1 MEDLR
6 RTYVSI
12 CKEEGVEPQE
22 YVLGQLSE
30 LQDSTGRPR
39 LNLSTHC
46 LSVDTCAI
54 LGKVLQKEVLCTEVV
69 LSDCML
75 SEEGVKLLI
84 QGLCQNRNVRLLDLK
99 GNNLRAASAEALGKL
114 LRQNRTLQSLVLEW
128 NGLGL
133 WDEAFAVFC
142 EGLRANQNLRQL
154 DLRNNQISHQGA
166 EGLAVAL
173 KHNNTL
179 EELEQALQH
188 NTECLSTLTESKKKT
203 QILSNEIQFLKMEKG
218 KQFLNLMG
226 TIDRQREDI
235 NKSNRKSSI
244 RIGQLQEALNERT
257 SVLNSLRAKL
267 QMTEAALALS
277 EQKSNDLGE
286 LLTSS
291 KLEKSEIAEKHA
303 KELHYLHEEAGMQQ
317 AKLVRELNTANE
329 KNLQLKNK
337 VDELERKCKV
347 QQDQIFELKQDLMS
361 KTAELKLRLVQ
372 TEEQFEM
379 EKKRFKQALEDAESL
394 RMKEVEHM
402 THHLS
407 ESEKSLQERI
417 QKLEGMRIQ
426 LEEEVSRGKAAAL
439 LERAQAEEEMV
450 KMRKQLRM
458 EEEQRMNQQEEKIR
472 LLIQSRDESQVHCL
486 QQKQCVLDLQAKNT
500 QLILEVEG
508 LKHRIEELYQEL
520 SGKEQEKVAE
530 VNRARLE
537 LQEQIGHL
545 QAERTAQEGFKE
557 KIAALERQIK
567 VQQNNHRE
575 SLLDKESEMS
585 SLLEKLRLKD
595 AEIKRMQEDEAQRAN
610 YLQNA
615 VLAYMQGSPHRG
627 ISMSK

>member
-1 MEDLR
+1 M
-6 RTYVSI
+6 
-12 CKEEGVEPQE
+12 
-22 YVLGQLSE
+22 
-30 LQDSTGRPR
+30 
-39 LNLSTHC
+39 
-46 LSVDTCAI
+46 
-54 LGKVLQKEVLCTEVV
+54 
-69 LSDCML
+69 
-75 SEEGVKLLI
+75 GVKLLI

-179 EELEQALQH
+179 EELDLRWNNIGLLGGRALLGFLQYNKKLQQMELAGNNIPGDVLTAIEQALQH